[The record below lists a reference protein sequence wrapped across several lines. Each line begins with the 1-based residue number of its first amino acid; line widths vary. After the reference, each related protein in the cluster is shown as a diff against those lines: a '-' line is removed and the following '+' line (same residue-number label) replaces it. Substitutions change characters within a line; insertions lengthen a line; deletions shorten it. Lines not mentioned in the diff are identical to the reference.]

1 MVLGV
6 GKGVLFREVS
16 ILSSGS
22 TVVSLT
28 HPTHTPLVYTPI
40 RTSIELA
47 YTQSCLHALPQT
59 VVTAE
64 SASELVQNITS
75 ALGSTNEE
83 DQTTD
88 NLNLVT
94 NVLEDV
100 VGLLNQGNFTIDE
113 DVRNKIIYDQFCE
126 LFS

>member
-1 MVLGV
+1 M
-6 GKGVLFREVS
+6 
-16 ILSSGS
+16 
-22 TVVSLT
+22 
-28 HPTHTPLVYTPI
+28 
-40 RTSIELA
+40 
-47 YTQSCLHALPQT
+47 
-59 VVTAE
+59 TAE

-113 DVRNKIIYDQFCE
+113 DVRNKIIYDQFCQ
-126 LFS
+126 LKFSLSLVFAEKST